1 MNRHP
6 NILNASTNLLGV
18 CFFILTG
25 LRLTHSTAI
34 TYADEVAWAAALC
47 LLGSTLLSY
56 IVIRSDG
63 PARLIER
70 LAEIAFFVGIGL
82 LFVSVALLGRLY

>member
-1 MNRHP
+1 MDRHP

-34 TYADEVAWAAALC
+34 TYADEVAWIAAMC

-56 IVIRSDG
+56 IVIRGDG
-63 PARLIER
+63 AMRIVER
-70 LAEIAFFVGIGL
+70 LAEAAFFAGIGL
-82 LFVSVALLGRLY
+82 LFIAVALLGRLY